1 MPISSSEDEDPPRC
15 DYCRMPCPAGTVTAS
30 QGETEYV
37 FCSQHCRETME
48 AADSVFTEYHGFI
61 RTDPD
66 ISGMKRALPQGLP
79 RNAFVLLSGQAGTRD
94 GAVHAEL
101 VWRALQREEPA
112 VFVSFQEPPSSV
124 VQRFLTLGWN
134 VIPYLESGQL
144 AILDCFTYR
153 VPDRDRMIERLN
165 DWNQYLQTVAEPST
179 LTVRDPTDLDELTNK
194 LDNALEDLSMTD
206 TGMVLVD
213 SLTELGTLVQPVQA
227 YDFVKNVRAD
237 VCKGRFVP
245 IFAGATY
252 DRDMEQFPHD
262 LDYIVDGVVDLQ
274 LNGELV
280 RDTLLKRIRIRKMA
294 GVLSISEWIAYEYTA
309 GEGMVVFDPEQE
321 IEKSRARRE
330 AADAEAAGEAAPSD
344 HSDEST
350 TPDASA
356 PADDQQPS
364 AEPGSESGGRERPTD
379 GRDPPPD
386 PKP

>member
-1 MPISSSEDEDPPRC
+1 MQADE
-15 DYCRMPCPAGTVTAS
+15 
-30 QGETEYV
+30 
-37 FCSQHCRETME
+37 
-48 AADSVFTEYHGFI
+48 SVFTEYHGFI

-66 ISGMKRALPQGLP
+66 IAGMKRALPQGLP
-79 RNAFVLLSGQAGTRD
+79 RNGFVLISGQAGTRD

-165 DWNQYLQTVAEPST
+165 DWNQYLQAVAEPST
-179 LTVRDPTDLDELTNK
+179 ETVRDPTDLDELANK
-194 LDNALEDLSMTD
+194 LDNQLEALSMTD

-252 DRDMEQFPHD
+252 ATKDVEQFPHD

-274 LNGELV
+274 LNNEIV

-309 GEGMVVFDPEQE
+309 GEGMVVFDPEKE
-321 IEKSRARRE
+321 IEKSRARRAARNGDDSTTVGE
-330 AADAEAAGEAAPSD
+330 AESAAASTESEHAAGSD
-344 HSDEST
+344 RSGDTGST
-350 TPDASA
+350 GNS
-356 PADDQQPS
+356 
-364 AEPGSESGGRERPTD
+364 TD
-379 GRDPPPD
+379 GRDPEPGPP
-386 PKP
+386 P

>member
-1 MPISSSEDEDPPRC
+1 
-15 DYCRMPCPAGTVTAS
+15 MPCPAGTVQSTK
-30 QGETEYV
+30 GEEYV
-37 FCSQHCRETME
+37 FCSESCRETMQDDE
-48 AADSVFTEYHGFI
+48 SVFTEYHGFI

-66 ISGMKRALPQGLP
+66 VAGIKRALPQGLP
-79 RNAFVLLSGQAGTRD
+79 RNAFVLISGQAGTRD

-101 VWRALQREEPA
+101 VWRALQRDEPA

-144 AILDCFTYR
+144 SILDCFTYR
-153 VPDRDRMIERLN
+153 VADRDRMIERLN

-179 LTVRDPTDLDELTNK
+179 ETVRDPTDLDELSNK
-194 LDNALEDLSMTD
+194 LDNCLEELSMTD
-206 TGMVLVD
+206 TGMVLID
-213 SLTELGTLVQPVQA
+213 SLTEVGTLVQPVQA

-252 DRDMEQFPHD
+252 DRDLEQFPHD

-274 LNGELV
+274 LNGDLV

-309 GEGMVVFDPEQE
+309 GDGMVVFDPEEE
-321 IEKSRARRE
+321 IEKSRARRAVAEGDEE
-330 AADAEAAGEAAPSD
+330 ASADAETEREASPSG
-344 HSDEST
+344 EST
-350 TPDASA
+350 DETHRGEDTPRTGD
-356 PADDQQPS
+356 PA
-364 AEPGSESGGRERPTD
+364 D
-379 GRDPPPD
+379 GRDPEPD